1 MTVIWAIGIALLVL
15 ALLWL
20 LLLYALQVKHPD
32 A

>member
-1 MTVIWAIGIALLVL
+1 MADRFNVMLRRLL

-20 LLLYALQVKHPD
+20 LLLPVLPAD